1 MRSRRLLA
9 LLLVAPAILSLR
21 AQEPPPPPGPPLTP
35 EVLSALDDA
44 LHAIACSRADL
55 GFEKKMSTDPFR
67 LTRVDRGLD
76 RPLDVP
82 ELAHQAAR
90 RCLDH
95 GADPADLC
103 DAAASWLDTDLP
115 ALEPPARPGS
125 GFVATYADLFG
136 EALPATVAARLSKQ
150 PLPAP
155 VDSACAELLRAVAA
169 ARAGLECAFAALS
182 ETERA
187 ELLSGIPASL
197 MNDGRSPFA
206 PPASAPVTPERISEL
221 VQRIDRAKLHSTAR
235 RLIAEVRAIVQD
247 LQKVPVTSLGLDPS
261 GLDSAL
267 DVPTPWGLFRIGGT
281 GTTVHT
287 STPTSPEV
295 LSLDLGGDDYY
306 QGRIGGALGPAFPV
320 SVAIDLSGSDRYE
333 SAEPLS
339 QGAGLFGIGILWD
352 AAGTDTYRASHFSQ
366 GCGCLGAGLWFDGG
380 GDDVATADTC
390 AQGAGACG
398 IGLAVDMGGNDT
410 RRAALYAQGF
420 GFTWGFGALVDWDG
434 NDLNYAGGEYAHE
447 PLLPDQYQS
456 LSQGF
461 GLGQRYEGASGGI
474 GLLYDRAGNDVYTA
488 EVYGQGASYWYALG
502 LLIDDTGNDAYT
514 LTQYGQGA
522 GIHLSV
528 GGLLDRSGKDSYTCH
543 YGVAQGCGHDF
554 AVGVLVE
561 GGGDDYYQGSGLTQG
576 ASNANGVGILV
587 DVAGNDGYSGVAG
600 EIQGYGA
607 PVRDTA
613 SLGILLDLGGGDR
626 YSAGGHDDAI
636 WTKST
641 FGVGLDR
648 ASAPK

>member
-1 MRSRRLLA
+1 FKPQLVGGRRVTDEAA
-9 LLLVAPAILSLR
+9 LEVAKMVFAGEIN
-21 AQEPPPPPGPPLTP
+21 T
-35 EVLSALDDA
+35 EVLSALDDS
-44 LHAIACSRADL
+44 LHAVACTRTDL

-67 LTRVDRGLD
+67 LDRVNRCLD

-82 ELAHQAAR
+82 DLAHQAAR
-90 RCLDH
+90 RCLDS
-95 GADPADLC
+95 GANPVDLC
-103 DAAASWLDTDLP
+103 DAAASWLDADLP
-115 ALEPPARPGS
+115 PLEARAGTVADLS
-125 GFVATYADLFG
+125 ATYREIFG
-136 EALPATVAARLSKQ
+136 EPLPETVAVRLTRQ
-150 PLPAP
+150 PLPPA
-155 VDSACAELLRAVAA
+155 VDGAVATLLRAVAA
-169 ARAGLECAFAALS
+169 ARTGLATAFSGLSPAERQELLAGVPAALLNDS
-182 ETERA
+182 QSPFVPSGTDPVPPERLA
-187 ELLSGIPASL
+187 ELVRRVDRPA
-197 MNDGRSPFA
+197 
-206 PPASAPVTPERISEL
+206 
-221 VQRIDRAKLHSTAR
+221 LHEAAR
-235 RLIAEVRAIVQD
+235 RLVSEVRSIVVE
-247 LQKVPVTSLGLDPS
+247 LQRAPAGSLTLDPT

-267 DVPTPWGLFRIGGT
+267 DVPTPWGLLRLGGP

-287 STPTSPEV
+287 STPTAPEV

-306 QGRIGGALGPAFPV
+306 QGRIAGALGPAVPV

-333 SAEPLS
+333 SADPLS
-339 QGAGLFGIGILWD
+339 QGAGLFGLGVLWD
-352 AAGTDTYRASHFSQ
+352 AGGTDTFRASHFSQ

-390 AQGAGACG
+390 AQGAAAYGV
-398 IGLAVDMGGNDT
+398 GLAVDMGGNDT

-420 GFTWGFGALVDWDG
+420 GFTWGFGALVDWEG
-434 NDLNYAGGEYAHE
+434 NDLNYAGGKYSHE

-474 GLLYDRAGNDVYTA
+474 GLLYDRTGNDVYSA

-587 DVAGNDGYSGVAG
+587 DVAGNDGYSGVADG
-600 EIQGYGA
+600 IQGYGA
-607 PVRDTA
+607 AVRDTV
-613 SLGILLDLGGGDR
+613 SLGILLDLGGGDK

-636 WTKST
+636 WTRST
-641 FGVGLDR
+641 IGVGLDR
-648 ASAPK
+648 DSAPKK